1 MKKIILALAASSVL
15 ALANDATINAT
26 MKLMEQGLNDVQSGF
41 VYHDKEK
48 LNRGIATLEG
58 SNAIFSNVDVSVF
71 IPNNSKVQVTKNINQ
86 NLADALKTL
95 KASVADKNYAQ
106 ATEDYGKVV
115 KSCISCHTI
124 IRGW

>member
-15 ALANDATINAT
+15 VLASDATINAT

-71 IPNNSKVQVTKNINQ
+71 IPNNAKVQVTKNINQ

-106 ATEDYGKVV
+106 ASEDYGKVV